1 MSEFEVLEEA
11 PVSLAV
17 LKDRLQTM
25 KADEELTFRAE
36 KTSSYLE
43 GFPIL
48 SIKEA
53 ESLSQKIM
61 ELNVPRLKD
70 RHIVKIVDIL
80 PKDLDSLR
88 LLLSTETLTVKDE
101 DLKKILD
108 VIPQ

>member
-17 LKDRLQTM
+17 LKEKLQAM
-25 KADEELTFRAE
+25 KGEGELPFRAE

-43 GFPIL
+43 GFPIA
-48 SIKEA
+48 SVKEA

-61 ELNVPRLKD
+61 ELNIPRLKD
-70 RHIVKIVDIL
+70 RHIVKIVDIM

-88 LLLSTETLTVKDE
+88 LLLTTETLTVKDE